1 MKSNTSEGEYQM
13 QVMNGGEFDD
23 TSVLIGQSGETMN
36 FGVSDDPMLMSM
48 LSTGLYA
55 NPLRTMLQE
64 IMFNA
69 WDAHRMGDCQDRPI
83 DIYLNDTSG
92 LIVRDYGPGIEPK
105 MMHPIYCIYG
115 NSTKRDDKNQTGGF
129 GLGSKSPFAYTDSF
143 MVTSMNQGKKWMYV
157 VKRASE
163 ENNGGPGMTAIIRD
177 APTDETGLMVT
188 VPMKTERDLERS
200 YEYIKDVLFLSGIKA
215 NIHYEDKPVETI
227 EAETLATGA
236 YINSN
241 KHNGIWAVYG
251 GVRYKIEEDDAY
263 SEEYHFIHKLIPSL
277 GAFFIGFAPD
287 TLTPLPNREGLN
299 LSERSVESIKN
310 RLETMQEGFQNIC
323 KPALRVA
330 MDYSMDY
337 LESTGIQ
344 PHFLAYRWKTLGS
357 SSLSEIT
364 DIHKI
369 NDLAEATQPDD
380 VSDVL
385 WYSMLLMAFKN
396 TDTMRNLVGRREFY
410 RMRGIVF
417 VKKFPKFKRFL
428 NYLTEGTAQHYR
440 YDDSFGEHTFPEW
453 VLEMNHLLRKVR
465 QETEQDVDLR
475 VSVGGAFNIVT
486 GLRGGRKVQ
495 PRNMEWRAKEAVT
508 KQLAMG
514 RQIKM
519 PTRPVMDRLWN
530 QKTGEEIKG
539 LMLKGH
545 IIVAKTV
552 TALNDTSFNFQ
563 KYFAPGHQ
571 AQNQY
576 HNVFHYKNFMWNTS
590 VDMIPAIVVHA
601 RKDGYEKAIALLK
614 AEGYTVIEADEP
626 KARVKSAVVLNDDG
640 TPRRKGP
647 PTFPLL
653 NLRASDWISSSAP
666 EMEKPQAYF
675 CCTVSVINGYDYNK
689 PSESLLQTCLNR
701 WPNIALLHN
710 KQREQVIQKR
720 KVPHLSVVID
730 REVDRLLADKERI
743 RQIYLHRLARHE
755 SNLPEA
761 LMKLPEIHKLMK
773 IPFIRTKQA
782 EAFEKD
788 WSFLSMIEG
797 QSRRS
802 SDLVMEG
809 TKKKITDAFYECRE
823 DPFVSSVRSMCAKTH
838 LFDRHALLSQT
849 AGMKRGELMMFSQK
863 IARLLRTV

>member
-1 MKSNTSEGEYQM
+1 MKSNTSEGENQM
-13 QVMNGGEFDD
+13 QVMNGSEFDD

-69 WDAHRMGDCQDRPI
+69 WDAHRMGNCQDRPI

-157 VKRASE
+157 VKRVSE

-227 EAETLATGA
+227 EAETLAPGA

-241 KHNGIWAVYG
+241 EHNGIWAVYG

-263 SEEYHFIHKLIPSL
+263 SEEYQFIRKLISSL

-310 RLETMQEGFQNIC
+310 RLETMQEGFLNVC

-330 MDYSMDY
+330 MDHSMDF

-344 PHFLAYRWKTLGS
+344 PHFLAYRWKNLGS
-357 SSLSEIT
+357 SSLSAIT
-364 DIHKI
+364 DIHKVT
-369 NDLAEATQPDD
+369 DLAEATQSDD

-396 TDTMRNLVGRREFY
+396 TDIMRDLVGRSEFC

-428 NYLTEGTAQHYR
+428 NYLTDGTTQQYR

-475 VSVGGAFNIVT
+475 VSVGGSFHIAT
-486 GLRGGRKVQ
+486 GLRGGRKVNT
-495 PRNMEWRAKEAVT
+495 RNMEW
-508 KQLAMG
+508 LSL
-514 RQIKM
+514 I
-519 PTRPVMDRLWN
+519 
-530 QKTGEEIKG
+530 
-539 LMLKGH
+539 H
-545 IIVAKTV
+545 I
-552 TALNDTSFNFQ
+552 
-563 KYFAPGHQ
+563 
-571 AQNQY
+571 
-576 HNVFHYKNFMWNTS
+576 
-590 VDMIPAIVVHA
+590 
-601 RKDGYEKAIALLK
+601 
-614 AEGYTVIEADEP
+614 
-626 KARVKSAVVLNDDG
+626 
-640 TPRRKGP
+640 
-647 PTFPLL
+647 
-653 NLRASDWISSSAP
+653 
-666 EMEKPQAYF
+666 
-675 CCTVSVINGYDYNK
+675 
-689 PSESLLQTCLNR
+689 
-701 WPNIALLHN
+701 
-710 KQREQVIQKR
+710 
-720 KVPHLSVVID
+720 
-730 REVDRLLADKERI
+730 
-743 RQIYLHRLARHE
+743 
-755 SNLPEA
+755 
-761 LMKLPEIHKLMK
+761 
-773 IPFIRTKQA
+773 
-782 EAFEKD
+782 
-788 WSFLSMIEG
+788 
-797 QSRRS
+797 
-802 SDLVMEG
+802 
-809 TKKKITDAFYECRE
+809 
-823 DPFVSSVRSMCAKTH
+823 
-838 LFDRHALLSQT
+838 
-849 AGMKRGELMMFSQK
+849 
-863 IARLLRTV
+863 